1 MELTINVP
9 GGIVMNQTREAIS
22 QRQKKLL
29 DYLKEHNTARVS
41 DLCRHLDVSEITVR
55 RDLNELENQKLL
67 ERFHGGARIKKIKPE
82 NDVAFEEKGVRHE
95 AQKNAIGREAA
106 HLVENGSTVFL
117 NSGSTTLA
125 ALKYLNE
132 KNVRIITNNALAPT
146 KIYNDKIEL
155 ILTGG
160 ECRCRSKS
168 LIGDQ
173 AVTMVGNVLA
183 DICIL
188 GVNGISAES
197 GTTTSIHQETAINDM
212 MVKNCHGPVIVV
224 ADGSK
229 IGRTYDFISI
239 DISRID
245 ILITDSGANAAELDK
260 IREKGVRVIIINV

>member
-1 MELTINVP
+1 MELTINIP

-22 QRQKKLL
+22 QRQKVLL

-67 ERFHGGARIKKIKPE
+67 ERFHGGARIKKVKPE

-132 KNVRIITNNALAPT
+132 KNVRIITNNALAQPLC
-146 KIYNDKIEL
+146 NPAP
-155 ILTGG
+155 
-160 ECRCRSKS
+160 RPFSRP
-168 LIGDQ
+168 
-173 AVTMVGNVLA
+173 GNLWKHP
-183 DICIL
+183 DIL
-188 GVNGISAES
+188 GAPFQPCQACAG
-197 GTTTSIHQETAINDM
+197 QLQ
-212 MVKNCHGPVIVV
+212 
-224 ADGSK
+224 
-229 IGRTYDFISI
+229 DFII
-239 DISRID
+239 FQQV
-245 ILITDSGANAAELDK
+245 N
-260 IREKGVRVIIINV
+260 